1 MDEAKLYIILG
12 VVFGTLV
19 LAGVSVAVLFCWKR
33 NERRVRGF
41 SLRAVTP
48 LDDSVFESWRRPS
61 EHAQRNEKYGI
72 RPVHPA
78 VIRHETL
85 PSMFEKELDLY
96 DHPWS
101 SSPEDVSPC
110 LQSKSDSIRK
120 PERARRK
127 SSVASSVADR
137 PPTPYSPTS
146 INSDFL
152 VGSFGSHKSQPLIR
166 HQPSMSEASAFRF
179 EFESNHEAHQKRPE
193 HWV

>member
-1 MDEAKLYIILG
+1 MDETKLYVILG
-12 VVFGTLV
+12 AVLGTLV
-19 LAGVSVAVLFCWKR
+19 LTGVCVAVLFCWMR
-33 NERRVRGF
+33 NKRRVRGF
-41 SLRAVTP
+41 SIRAVTP

-78 VIRHETL
+78 VTRHQMS
-85 PSMFEKELDLY
+85 PSLFEKELDLY
-96 DHPWS
+96 DHPR
-101 SSPEDVSPC
+101 SPSPDDIQPP
-110 LQSKSDSIRK
+110 LDSPRDSIRK

-127 SSVASSVADR
+127 SSVVSSVADR

-146 INSDFL
+146 TTGDFV
-152 VGSFGSHKSQPLIR
+152 VGSWGSHKSQPLIR

-179 EFESNHEAHQKRPE
+179 EFESSHEAHQKKPE